1 MMTDKAFM
9 DEAIALARENVA
21 NGGQPFGA
29 VLVKNGKV
37 VARAVNRMEADN
49 DPTAHAELLA
59 LREAGAALATPRL
72 DGCTV
77 YASGQPCPMCL
88 AAMRNAGIAE
98 IVIGYTNQNG
108 APYGLSSAAATAEL
122 SRPLDEQ
129 DWAVIRYFA
138 PEDAAAPGIYRS
150 WAARAADGS

>member
-1 MMTDKAFM
+1 MTDKAFM

-29 VLVKNGKV
+29 VLVKDGKV
-37 VARAVNRMEADN
+37 VARAVNRIEADN

-59 LREAGAALATPRL
+59 MRGAGAALAIPRL

-98 IVIGYTNQNG
+98 IVIGFTNENG
-108 APYGLSSAAATAEL
+108 APNDLSSDAATAEL
-122 SRPLDEQ
+122 SQPLEEQ

-138 PEDAAAPGIYRS
+138 PENAAAPGIYRS
-150 WAARAADGS
+150 WAARSTEGS